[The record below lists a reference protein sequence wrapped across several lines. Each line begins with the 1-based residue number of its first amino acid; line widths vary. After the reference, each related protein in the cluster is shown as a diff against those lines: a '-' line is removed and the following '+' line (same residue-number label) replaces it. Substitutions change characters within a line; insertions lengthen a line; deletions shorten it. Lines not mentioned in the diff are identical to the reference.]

1 MIKSETG
8 LATVVSL
15 SSLPKPTNRRGNFLE
30 GQTVYLPVK
39 NYIIMEENMKNKTIV
54 VVGLILI
61 AGVLSA
67 CAGVASAQS
76 LAPAA
81 QQAQATSTPRSV
93 IVSGTGKVYLTP
105 DIAYVTIGVHTEGKD
120 AGQAVTSNNTKSK
133 AVSDALKAL
142 GVDPKDIQT
151 TNFSIYPQQQYDPQG
166 KATGEI
172 IYMVDNSV
180 MVTVRDLSKIGD
192 VLDAVVKAGAN
203 SISGI
208 QYDVADREKALAQ
221 ARSLAVADAQNQAN
235 QLAKAAGVTLGEVVT
250 INSSS
255 TTPTP
260 MYDVKG
266 IGGGGAAVAA
276 AAPTVPVSA
285 GQLVVIVNVDMVFG
299 IQ

>member
-1 MIKSETG
+1 
-8 LATVVSL
+8 
-15 SSLPKPTNRRGNFLE
+15 
-30 GQTVYLPVK
+30 
-39 NYIIMEENMKNKTIV
+39 MKNKTIV

-61 AGVLSA
+61 AGTVLSA

-81 QQAQATSTPRSV
+81 QQAQATSTPRTV

-120 AGQAVTSNNTKSK
+120 AGQAVTSNNTKAKS
-133 AVSDALKAL
+133 VSDALKAL
-142 GVDPKDIQT
+142 GVDAKDIQT

-180 MVTVRDLSKIGD
+180 MVTVRDLSKIGT

-208 QYDVADREKALAQ
+208 QYDVADREKALTE
-221 ARSLAVADAQNQAN
+221 ARKLAVADAQNQAGE
-235 QLAKAAGVTLGEVVT
+235 LARAAGVTLGAVQT

-260 MYDVKG
+260 MYDVKAYG
-266 IGGGGAAVAA
+266 VGGGAAQV
-276 AAPTVPVSA
+276 AAPTVPISA